1 MPLGGLIMMAKP
13 PPAVRSAMEAA
24 VDHAGLSDRLVS
36 ALFAPE
42 RWHQLLSGIHE
53 DTPRT
58 LETLI
63 GVGNAIVADPVLM
76 RFDRIS
82 SSGGEL
88 CSFLTHGEPPGFA
101 DLLSSVRSAMKAHG
115 LDLPFRNRP
124 QVTISYRAPT
134 DLPSIQIEPVE
145 WVLNSYVLVRRQ
157 GNPFKYEELKRW
169 RLRPRRKVG

>member
-88 CSFLTHGEPPGFA
+88 CSFLTHGEPLVGAERDEGPRSRPAVQKPSAGHDFLPGA
-101 DLLSSVRSAMKAHG
+101 NGST
-115 LDLPFRNRP
+115 LDP
-124 QVTISYRAPT
+124 
-134 DLPSIQIEPVE
+134 D
-145 WVLNSYVLVRRQ
+145 
-157 GNPFKYEELKRW
+157 
-169 RLRPRRKVG
+169 